1 MNDEIDN
8 EKIDAILTYLNAKE
22 IPILKHL
29 KEYFELE
36 DNRELKFLSNGGWI
50 KYDDSRNIIEL
61 DTKGKRML
69 SKYGSWLKYKEA
81 EILKQKEGK
90 KHKFLELTNFRF
102 SIVTNIIIIITFL
115 TSFRQLRTISHY
127 KPHA

>member
-115 TSFRQLRTISHY
+115 TSFRSEE
-127 KPHA
+127 